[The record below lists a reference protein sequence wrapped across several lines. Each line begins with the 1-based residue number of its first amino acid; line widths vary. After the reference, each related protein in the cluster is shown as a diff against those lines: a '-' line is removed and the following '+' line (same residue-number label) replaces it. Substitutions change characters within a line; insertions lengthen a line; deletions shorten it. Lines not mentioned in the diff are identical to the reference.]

1 VSDRLPGQIW
11 FAIMF
16 AGALSFAAS
25 AIIGALYRRALPRHM
40 KGPGEDADA
49 TAPPAAREPALP
61 GAGGARPVASR
72 AGNRRA
78 QWRLDA
84 FVVGTCVLMAF
95 SVALIELFVFD
106 YAEPTPRRLVVQ
118 TTLNAWLAVPVL
130 AMAWRW
136 RRRTLVVALL
146 CTFAAATLLVMLQS
160 TAGQQLRT
168 VSGGY
173 AMTIGIPMLILFLFG
188 FGGITRAVG
197 PWLLPLFL
205 VLTVASLL
213 GFEALNYTLEHH
225 PDVLRALTRY
235 ADATTVIALGILAPW
250 ILAALPL
257 RWLARRIEAL
267 YRDKTLSELSWLMTS
282 FWFVDLS
289 ILAAGALT
297 DANIGLR
304 ALLLYAPLLWLPLA
318 FRAARHVMAPPAPA
332 PLLLVLRVFRRDREM
347 EQLFDAVIDRWRLSG
362 NVALIA
368 ATDLLS
374 RTVDP
379 CEIFGFLGG
388 RLGSQF
394 IATVAQV
401 PARLQ
406 AFDLAPDIEGRFRVN
421 ECYCRDNTWQAAL
434 DALVA
439 RSDVVLT
446 DLRGFSAANAGC
458 RYELEVLTHA
468 PHVRRV
474 VVLYDGHTDRT
485 TAAQDTAAAAAD
497 RFSWL
502 DVSRLD
508 AGTSRA
514 VLGALLQAMEP
525 RRLA

>member
-1 VSDRLPGQIW
+1 MSDRLPGQIW

-16 AGALSFAAS
+16 AGALSFVAS

-40 KGPGEDADA
+40 KGAGEDADA
-49 TAPPAAREPALP
+49 TPPTVTRDTALPAA
-61 GAGGARPVASR
+61 GAVRPVASR
-72 AGNRRA
+72 AANRRA

-84 FVVGTCVLMAF
+84 FIVGTCLLMAF
-95 SVALIELFVFD
+95 SVTLIQFLVFD
-106 YAEPTPRRLVVQ
+106 YAEPTPRRLALQ

-136 RRRTLVVALL
+136 RRRTLVAALL
-146 CTFAAATLLVMLQS
+146 CTFAAATLLVLAQS
-160 TAGQQLRT
+160 TAAQQPGT
-168 VSGGY
+168 VAGSY
-173 AMTIGIPMLILFLFG
+173 ALSLGIPMMILFLFG

-205 VLTVASLL
+205 VLAIASLL
-213 GFEALNYTLEHH
+213 GFEALLYTVEHR
-225 PDVLRALTRY
+225 PDVLRALSRY
-235 ADATTVIALGILAPW
+235 ADATTVIVLGILAPW
-250 ILAALPL
+250 VLAALPL

-267 YRDKTLSELSWLMTS
+267 YRNKTLSELSWLMTS

-297 DANIGLR
+297 DATIGLR

-318 FRAARHVMAPPAPA
+318 FHAARNVMAPPAPA

-388 RLGSQF
+388 RLGRQF

-401 PARLQ
+401 PARLR

-439 RSDVVLT
+439 HSDVVLT

-458 RYELEVLTHA
+458 RYELGVLARA

-485 TAAQDTAAAAAD
+485 TAGQDTAAAPHG
-497 RFSWL
+497 RFNWL

-508 AGTSRA
+508 AGRSRE
-514 VLGALLQAMEP
+514 VLAALLEAMEA
-525 RRLA
+525 RRPA